1 MLLINYNKSV
11 ILQFKMAEEPTK
23 QKTPQQTV
31 LDGQSNRPNQST
43 ELKLPGGL
51 VRSSEAECHGGP
63 KIEKRVSFEA
73 VTESVQLP
81 TVSVG
86 VKTAVNGDQA
96 SNPLEPATGGAKPT
110 QVLGKRTS
118 EARGDGPQAAS
129 KVIKAAKF
137 YLLDF

>member
-51 VRSSEAECHGGP
+51 VRSTEAECHGGP

-81 TVSVG
+81 SVSVG
-86 VKTAVNGDQA
+86 LKPAVNGDQA
-96 SNPLEPATGGAKPT
+96 SNPLEPAGGAKTT

-129 KVIKAAKF
+129 KVIKPAKF
-137 YLLDF
+137 YLHDF

>member
-51 VRSSEAECHGGP
+51 VRSTEAECHGGP

-81 TVSVG
+81 SVNVG
-86 VKTAVNGDQA
+86 LKPAVNGYQA
-96 SNPLEPATGGAKPT
+96 SNPLEPAGGAKTT

-118 EARGDGPQAAS
+118 EARGDGSQAAS
-129 KVIKAAKF
+129 KVIKPAKF
-137 YLLDF
+137 YLHDF